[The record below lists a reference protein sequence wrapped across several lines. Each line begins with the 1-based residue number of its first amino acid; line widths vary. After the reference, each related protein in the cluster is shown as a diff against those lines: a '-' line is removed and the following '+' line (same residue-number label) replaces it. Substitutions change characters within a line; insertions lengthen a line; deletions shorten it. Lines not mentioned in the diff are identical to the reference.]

1 MAPRRW
7 ARRIERTCCRFV
19 TSIPLALVYSLT
31 TWALW
36 VILSIG
42 ANPPA
47 DSWMGTSSSA
57 FGVLLYLMLNW
68 SYTTA
73 VFTDPGSTTR
83 SNGDYSAIEAPPH
96 STSFTVKSNG
106 EVRYC
111 KKCQM
116 RKPDRAHHC
125 STCRRCVLKMD
136 HHCPWLATCIGLRNH
151 KAFLLF
157 LIYTTV
163 FALYACAVSATWT
176 YIEIMGEIDTLDS
189 LVPVNYIILA
199 VMAGIIG
206 IVIGAFT
213 SWHIALAAR
222 GQTTIECLE
231 KTRYSSLRDQIY
243 NYHSERRPGG
253 RFSQPS
259 YGQQIIDMH
268 ANAIPGVTRPEEGE
282 DERASTPPVV
292 GLDGQRP
299 AYLSYSEMEQRQS
312 QKRYQE
318 YLDEEDSRKLP
329 NAFDLGWKRNLR
341 HLFGPV
347 PLMWFFP
354 ICNTIGDGWSWD
366 PNPKWINERD
376 RLRVEREN
384 QHRRELEAGWGAE
397 DPSFMH
403 SNGGLNISTPP
414 PSNATR
420 NYLSGPTQ
428 HGNVARGNGMTL
440 GHGNKAR
447 RPMSK
452 ADRILGRDPDQY
464 SDDNTNTISMKRLTP
479 KGAAIDDDLLNSDL
493 DDEDGGEEDLLGEL
507 SPQPLPT
514 LTPQPSNPKPVAP
527 PSAESQ
533 PVSWPATSPLSIRPS
548 LPPPTGSTTT
558 VSTNTPTASSS
569 KATSPLLS
577 GAKKSLA
584 SGILGSRRWESSVA
598 SGLLRKNSPTG
609 SVAGAGSLTRGGS
622 VSPFHAPLQGQQTE
636 ASSQAEDSDDDID

>member
-7 ARRIERTCCRFV
+7 ARRLERTCCRFV
-19 TSIPLALVYSLT
+19 TSIPLALVYGLT

-42 ANPPA
+42 SNPPP
-47 DSWMGTSSSA
+47 DSWIDSCSSI
-57 FGVLLYLMLNW
+57 FGVFLYLMLNW

-106 EVRYC
+106 EIRYC

-163 FALYACAVSATWT
+163 FSIYACAVSSTWT
-176 YIEIMGEIDTLDS
+176 YVEIMGDMDTLDS

-282 DERASTPPVV
+282 DERASTPPVT

-354 ICNTIGDGWSWD
+354 ICNTIGNGWSWD
-366 PNPKWINERD
+366 PNPNWINERE

-384 QHRRELEAGWGAE
+384 QLRREVEAGWGSE

-403 SNGGLNISTPP
+403 SSGGLNISTPP
-414 PSNATR
+414 SSSATR
-420 NYLSGPTQ
+420 NYLSGPVN
-428 HGNVARGNGMTL
+428 HHDNVARGSGMTL
-440 GHGNKAR
+440 GHANKAR

-452 ADRILGRDPDQY
+452 ADRILGRDPDH
-464 SDDNTNTISMKRLTP
+464 SKAVS
-479 KGAAIDDDLLNSDL
+479 
-493 DDEDGGEEDLLGEL
+493 
-507 SPQPLPT
+507 PT
-514 LTPQPSNPKPVAP
+514 L
-527 PSAESQ
+527 
-533 PVSWPATSPLSIRPS
+533 
-548 LPPPTGSTTT
+548 STT
-558 VSTNTPTASSS
+558 
-569 KATSPLLS
+569 
-577 GAKKSLA
+577 AKKPLA
-584 SGILGSRRWESSVA
+584 SGILGSRRWESSAA
-598 SGLLRKNSPTG
+598 SGLLRKTSPASSTTG
-609 SVAGAGSLTRGGS
+609 SASLARAGS
-622 VSPFHAPLQGQQTE
+622 VSPFHATLQGPQSGTT
-636 ASSQAEDSDDDID
+636 SQAESSDDDID